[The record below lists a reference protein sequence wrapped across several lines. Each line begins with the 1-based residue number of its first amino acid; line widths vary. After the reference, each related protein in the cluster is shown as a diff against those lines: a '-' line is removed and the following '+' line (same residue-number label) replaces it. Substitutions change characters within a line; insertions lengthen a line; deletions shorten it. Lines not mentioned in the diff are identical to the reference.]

1 MTAVIR
7 LAEARTSASVMIN
20 SSIRL
25 SLAGYEVDWMMKT
38 SSPRTFS
45 STTANTSLSAKRFTW
60 ALVSGMSRWAAMAW
74 AKLRF
79 ELPASS
85 FIDRS
90 SFRRHRSANSRG
102 CVSGRA
108 L

>member
-1 MTAVIR
+1 
-7 LAEARTSASVMIN
+7 
-20 SSIRL
+20 
-25 SLAGYEVDWMMKT
+25 MMKT

-60 ALVSGMSRWAAMAW
+60 ALVSGMSRCEAMAW

-90 SFRRHRSANSRG
+90 SFRRHRPANSRG
-102 CVSGRA
+102 RVSGRA